1 MNKYCKRKKSLP
13 YFPLILRG
21 GIEGIKFGTTI
32 LLLGTVVF
40 INTSLAQTCTVPPT
54 CESLGFDKSVE
65 ECVDKAILKCPLD
78 ASKIFCSNGIA
89 EGVSPTP
96 GYGGGTGANGSY
108 QIGDVLT
115 CNGKSV
121 GYVIEVSSDGA
132 SGRVSSM
139 DYEDNG
145 TTYNKTT
152 GNTFCKA
159 KTACNLSWELVRN
172 KTEIGEICLA
182 KKVSI
187 DNMWSQSESYRYYAN
202 YSGCSPNWSSS
213 SNDDEKNPTKIFCT
227 AAFVTDKSSGG
238 ATPTSYK
245 IGDTYSVNGVAMGKV
260 VEVDS
265 TGQHGVLAVSGGTA
279 TASQASTNCSSKTA
293 GGLNWA
299 LATGT
304 HTCRIIGATSTTCVM
319 HSSTGNGYCS
329 ANHTFYTYGS
339 CLDEEKAYACEAPF

>member
-21 GIEGIKFGTTI
+21 GMESIKFGTAI

-54 CESLGFDKSVE
+54 CESLGFDKTAE

-89 EGVSPTP
+89 DGVSPTP

-132 SGRVSSM
+132 SGRVSSL

-145 TTYNKTT
+145 TTYDKTT
-152 GNTFCKA
+152 GNTYCKA

-172 KTEIGEICLA
+172 STEIGEICLA

-187 DNMWSQSESYRYYAN
+187 SNMWSQSESYRYYAN
-202 YSGCSPNWSSS
+202 YSDCKSSVS
-213 SNDDEKNPTKIFCT
+213 DYTNKNPSKIFCT

-265 TGQHGVLAVSGGTA
+265 TGQHGVLAISGGTA

-293 GGLNWA
+293 GGLNWGM
-299 LATGT
+299 ATGR
-304 HTCRIIGATSTTCVM
+304 HACKIIGDTSVGSCDVT
-319 HSSTGNGYCS
+319 SSSGNGYCF
-329 ANHTFYTYGS
+329 NGS
-339 CLDEEKAYACEAPF
+339 INTSNKCTETSLKAYVCEAPF